1 MRFMATRIAESR
13 SRRYDPA
20 ETRQRVLE
28 AANHLF
34 STQGFAKTGTADIAR
49 AADVSEGSIFY
60 HFGSK
65 RSLLEELGRMYGER
79 MCAAMEAGDRLEDLE
94 PGITIQRCFDYC
106 ATQKSWENIVNAN
119 CASTAGH
126 GKMGLKSNPDAEP
139 FYRASHEV
147 VSAWCENQYRAMAK
161 KYDLTDVDTRIAA
174 ELTYAV
180 VGAALDIAFAPGV
193 NDEQRRR
200 VETETIRYVRCACGL
215 PHTHGA

>member
-1 MRFMATRIAESR
+1 MATRVTESR

-28 AANHLF
+28 AANLLF

-94 PGITIQRCFDYC
+94 PGITIARCFAYC

-119 CASTAGH
+119 CAGSASH

-147 VSAWCENQYRAMAK
+147 VSAWVENQYRAMAK
-161 KYDLTDVDTRIAA
+161 TFDLADLDTKIAA

-180 VGAALDIAFAPGV
+180 VGAALDIAFAPDA
-193 NDEQRRR
+193 DEALRQR
-200 VETETIRYVRCACGL
+200 VEAETIRYVRTACGL
-215 PHTHGA
+215 PHQPKA